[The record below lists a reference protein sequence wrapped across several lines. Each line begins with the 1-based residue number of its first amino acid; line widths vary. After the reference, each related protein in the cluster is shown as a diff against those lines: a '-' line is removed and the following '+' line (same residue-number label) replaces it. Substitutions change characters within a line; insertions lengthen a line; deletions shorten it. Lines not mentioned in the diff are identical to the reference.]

1 MLNALSR
8 RTPFALG
15 CLTEVQSLLPH
26 LPDPAARGRLLA
38 HALTEALQEIDADI
52 ERRYGVQHFTTCRF
66 LQRACVRTLGETAAL
81 SNSSVQRLVS
91 DALEQVA
98 EQLPQRL
105 NQSAPPALWTTYTGD
120 EHIAAELA
128 AWERA
133 GWNIVWA
140 RHRVEVSDAPDALLT
155 ELHVQLA
162 EIGALDTPQP
172 DPCCCCAQQRAV
184 VMEGLVA
191 VPMILALDGIQPEC
205 AVIGRFH
212 HMFDCTRI
220 DTPAPVVVDTRSSTR
235 LQTPVNVSS
244 SRCFATLNK
253 TM

>member
-1 MLNALSR
+1 VLR
-8 RTPFALG
+8 
-15 CLTEVQSLLPH
+15 
-26 LPDPAARGRLLA
+26 
-38 HALTEALQEIDADI
+38 EALQEIDADI
-52 ERRYGVQHFTTCRF
+52 ERCYGVQRFTTCRF
-66 LQRACVRTLGETAAL
+66 LQRACVRALGETAAL
-81 SNSSVQRLVS
+81 SSSSVQRLLTN
-91 DALEQVA
+91 ALEQVA

-105 NQSAPPALWTTYTGD
+105 NQPAPPAVWTTCVDD

-140 RHRVEVSDAPDALLT
+140 RHRVEVSDTPDALLT

-184 VMEGLVA
+184 VTAGFFA
-191 VPMILALDGIQPEC
+191 VPMVLAPDGIQPEC

-212 HMFDCTRI
+212 HTFDCTRI
-220 DTPAPVVVDTRSSTR
+220 DTCAPVVVDTRSSIR